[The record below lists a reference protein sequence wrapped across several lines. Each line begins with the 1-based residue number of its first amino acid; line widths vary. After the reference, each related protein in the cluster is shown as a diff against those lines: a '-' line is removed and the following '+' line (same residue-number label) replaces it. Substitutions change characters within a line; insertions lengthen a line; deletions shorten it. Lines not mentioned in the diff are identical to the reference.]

1 MAQPPYSFEEANRQ
15 MWRWLTANG
24 TTDPAAISPTMA
36 ASVSVTTGTA
46 PIVSFTAQSAL
57 NTFGT
62 ALDNTIARSQ
72 HSLFVVTGA
81 LVSAGVVTLQG
92 SNDGTNFY
100 STAGTVTTVA
110 ASTAYAVAVAN
121 FPFRYIRAAITT
133 LLVGGTCTA
142 YVASAP

>member
-1 MAQPPYSFEEANRQ
+1 MVVSAYSVEEAWRQ
-15 MWRWLTANG
+15 MWRWVTAGG
-24 TTDPAAISPTMA
+24 TTDPAVTSPLMS

-46 PIVSFTAQSAL
+46 PIASFTTQSAL

-62 ALDNTIARSQ
+62 ALDNTVARSQ

-133 LLVGGTCTA
+133 VLVGGTCTA